1 MSSNLNL
8 ITKSLATLDLS
19 NNRLFRL
26 DDAAFTTLPH
36 LEYLDLSNNNE
47 LKVMDKAFLGL
58 EDCLFTLM
66 LNNVSLTSV
75 PELLLPSLRALHL
88 SRNSLPFIPQ
98 ELGTNLSSLRSLD
111 VSGNDLTVVPNII
124 QSLPQLR

>member
-1 MSSNLNL
+1 M
-8 ITKSLATLDLS
+8 ATLDLS

-36 LEYLDLSNNNE
+36 LAFLDLSNNNE

-58 EDCLFTLM
+58 EDCLLTLT

-75 PELLLPSLRALHL
+75 PELTLPSLRALHL
-88 SRNSLPFIPQ
+88 SRNTLPFVPQ
-98 ELGTNLSSLRSLD
+98 ELAYNLSSLRSID
-111 VSGNDLTVVPNII
+111 VSGNDLTAVPSLIH
-124 QSLPQLR
+124 SLPQLR